1 MAALYFN
8 IYATVLQ
15 KYAETKKESGIVY
28 PISKVYLIYA
38 YEGEKNVKLFGGFFS
53 VSFVL

>member
-15 KYAETKKESGIVY
+15 KYAETKKASGIVY

-38 YEGEKNVKLFGGFFS
+38 YEGEKNVKLFGGFLS
-53 VSFVL
+53 VTFVL